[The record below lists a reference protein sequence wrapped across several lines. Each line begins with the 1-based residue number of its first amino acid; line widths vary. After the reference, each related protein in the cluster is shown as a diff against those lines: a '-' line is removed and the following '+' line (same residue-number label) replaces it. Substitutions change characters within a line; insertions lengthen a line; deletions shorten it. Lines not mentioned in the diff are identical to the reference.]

1 MAKSMLEQFGL
12 DLTAKA
18 KKGSIDPVIGR
29 EKEIS
34 RALTILSRRRKNNPV
49 FVGLAGA
56 GKTALAEGL
65 ALRIAAGTVRRSLKN
80 KRIISIEMGQM
91 VAGTTYRGEFEK
103 RIQDLLK
110 EVQEA
115 GDIILFVDE
124 IHTVMGAGSAS
135 GSLDASNMFKGALAR
150 GELQLMGATTF
161 DEWKKHIE
169 KDKAVVRRLQVVQV
183 PPSTVEETLQILAGL
198 KGHYEKHHN
207 VTFSADVIEFLVKQA
222 DRYIHTNVFPD
233 KAIDLLDEAGA
244 IVGQRMDANEVEAKA
259 KLMAAR
265 VAEGKTEQDA
275 FIKLLLNGE
284 VLCTHRVE
292 PGKSYPLEPSLY
304 PGHTLDPNAQLT
316 LRIIYNDVVYS
327 SQDGIGVNGW
337 KVNMPSL
344 KSLEAKWD
352 SVTFMREPVAVS
364 REDIAGI
371 ISSITGI
378 EVGAMTEED
387 GKALLG
393 MEDAL
398 HKRVVGQDAAVKAIS
413 KAVRRARVGLKD
425 PNRPI
430 GSFLFLGPTGV
441 GKTEV
446 ARALAAHLLGSEK
459 MMLRFD
465 MSEYSEQHSVAR
477 LIGAPPGY
485 VGFDDGGALTEA
497 VRRTPY
503 CVVLFDEIEKA
514 HPKVWNVLLQILE
527 DGRLTDG
534 QGTLVD
540 FKNVIVIMTSNIGA
554 KNIVQ
559 KIRQS
564 SLDFTETTAPAAKD
578 EEIKNDVLRDLK
590 KVMSPELINRID
602 NVIVFLQ
609 LIKEQVRLIIDNL
622 TRTLQAVALENGFE
636 IEITDAAKDY
646 LIEHGGFDPEYG
658 ARPMRRAIQSM
669 LEDTLTDDILSAR
682 FGKGDKVRTVVRQ
695 GKLSWQKVG

>member
-1 MAKSMLEQFGL
+1 MSYSKHTPMLDQYAS

-18 KKGSIDPVIGR
+18 RKGGIDPVIGR
-29 EKEIS
+29 QTEIA
-34 RALTILSRRRKNNPV
+34 RAVTILCRRRKNNPV
-49 FVGLAGA
+49 FVGFAGA
-56 GKTALAEGL
+56 GKTAVAEGI
-65 ALRIAAGTVRRSLKN
+65 ALRIASGDVPRKLRQ
-80 KRIISIEMGQM
+80 KRIMAVEMGQM
-91 VAGTTYRGEFEK
+91 VAGTQFRGEFEK
-103 RIQDLLK
+103 RIQDLIK
-110 EVQEA
+110 EVKEC
-115 GDIILFVDE
+115 GDVILFIDE
-124 IHTVMGAGSAS
+124 IHTVMGAGSSSDSA
-135 GSLDASNMFKGALAR
+135 LDASNMFKGALSR
-150 GELQLMGATTF
+150 GELQLLGATTF
-161 DEWKKHIE
+161 DEWRKHIE
-169 KDKAVVRRLQVVQV
+169 KDKAVVRRLQQVQV
-183 PPSTVEETLQILAGL
+183 PPSTVAETVEILQGL
-198 KGHYEKHHN
+198 KSNYEKHHN
-207 VTFSADVIEFLVKQA
+207 VSFSDDVIQYMVKVA

-233 KAIDLLDEAGA
+233 KAIDLMDEAGA
-244 IVGQRMDANEVEAKA
+244 IVCKRAEELPPEVEELKKKISALREAAHLAESDEKA
-259 KLMAAR
+259 ELC
-265 VAEGKTEQDA
+265 AE
-275 FIKLLLNGE
+275 LNE
-284 VLCTHRVE
+284 
-292 PGKSYPLEPSLY
+292 
-304 PGHTLDPNAQLT
+304 
-316 LRIIYNDVVYS
+316 LRIKAEEQLCHIEREYEKGFPNRKAEPVTR
-327 SQDGIGVNGW
+327 QDIA
-337 KVNMPSL
+337 SII
-344 KSLEAKWD
+344 KSLTGVD
-352 SVTFMREPVAVS
+352 VS
-364 REDIAGI
+364 SMSEDNAR
-371 ISSITGI
+371 
-378 EVGAMTEED
+378 AMLD
-387 GKALLG
+387 
-393 MEDAL
+393 MENQL
-398 HKRVVGQDAAVKAIS
+398 HKRVVGQKEAVKAIC

>member
-1 MAKSMLEQFGL
+1 MLEQFGT

-65 ALRIAAGTVRRSLKN
+65 ALRIAAGTVRRNLKN

-91 VAGTTYRGEFEK
+91 VAGTTNRGEFEK

-115 GDIILFVDE
+115 GNIILFVDE
-124 IHTVMGAGSAS
+124 IHTVMGAGSVS

-169 KDKAVVRRLQVVQV
+169 IDKAVVRRLQVVQV

-207 VTFSADVIEFLVKQA
+207 VTFSADVLEFLVKQA
-222 DRYIHTNVFPD
+222 DRFIHTNVFPD

-244 IVGQRMDANEVEAKA
+244 IVGQRMDADEVELRN

-265 VAEGKTEQDA
+265 VAEGKTEQDL
-275 FIKLLLNGE
+275 FIKMLLNGE
-284 VLCTHRVE
+284 ELCTHRVE
-292 PGKSYPLEPSLY
+292 PATNYPLTPELY
-304 PGHTLDPNAQLT
+304 PEHIVDQSALLT
-316 LRIIYNDVVYS
+316 LRIIYNDVLYS
-327 SQDGIGVNGW
+327 SQDGIGVHGW
-337 KVNMPSL
+337 SVNVPAL
-344 KSLEAKWD
+344 KKLDAKWD

-364 REDIAGI
+364 REDIASI
-371 ISSITGI
+371 ISSLTGI
-378 EVGAMTEED
+378 EVGAMSEED

-398 HKRVVGQDAAVKAIS
+398 HKRVVGQNAAVKAIS

-446 ARALAAHLLGSEK
+446 AKALAAHLFGSDK
-459 MMLRFD
+459 LMTRFD
-465 MSEYSEQHSVAR
+465 MSEYGEQHAVAR

-485 VGFDDGGALTEA
+485 VGYDQGGALTEA
-497 VRRTPY
+497 VRRKPY
-503 CVVLFDEIEKA
+503 QVILFDEIEKA
-514 HPKVWNVLLQILE
+514 HPKVWNVLLQILD

-534 QGTLVD
+534 QGSEVD
-540 FKNVIVIMTSNIGA
+540 FKNVIIIMTSNIGA
-554 KNIVQ
+554 KNNVQ
-559 KIRQS
+559 KLRQS
-564 SLDFTETTAPAAKD
+564 SLDFAASSPQAVKD
-578 EEIKNDVLRDLK
+578 EEIRNDVMRDLK

-609 LIKEQVRLIIDNL
+609 LVKEQVRLIIDNL
-622 TRTLQAVALENGFE
+622 TRTLHAVANENGFE
-636 IEITDAAKDY
+636 LEITDEAKDH

-658 ARPMRRAIQSM
+658 ARPMRRAVQSM
-669 LEDTLTDDILSAR
+669 LEDSLTDDLLLKR
-682 FGKGDKVRTVVRQ
+682 FGKGDKARTVIKD
-695 GKLSWQKVG
+695 GEIGWEKVA